1 MATDQSIRVSRA
13 SLEKAL
19 LDAGIEPGRADGLWQ
34 ALKTATQGERRFD
47 AVHVLY
53 YLGAL
58 IVILGMV
65 VLAASLWDTLSGTA
79 ITVIALVYAG
89 IFLGAGQFIWHRF
102 EDLRTPAGLLVVMA
116 VAMTPVVVYGIQKET
131 GLWPF
136 GEAGSYEDFHIWVRS
151 GWFVMELATIAAAA
165 IALVFYRVP
174 FLTAPIAFILWYMS
188 MDLTPILYGSDSF
201 SWEERRIVS
210 LVFGLALLVVAYLVD
225 LRSRTDFAFWLYLAG
240 LLAFWGGLS
249 LMESDSELARFGY
262 FTINLALIA
271 MAVFLRRRTFLVFGG
286 VGVFGY
292 IGYLASDIFQ
302 DMFLFTVA
310 LTLAGLLV
318 IALGI
323 WLARN
328 RQAIE
333 AFVEERVP
341 PWLARF
347 RPA

>member
-1 MATDQSIRVSRA
+1 MTTDRTIRVSRA
-13 SLEKAL
+13 A
-19 LDAGIEPGRADGLWQ
+19 LDAALVKAGIGAG
-34 ALKTATQGERRFD
+34 QGEALWHNLQVASASQRRFD

-65 VLAASLWDTLSGTA
+65 VLAASLWDTLSGSAIA
-79 ITVIALVYAG
+79 ITALGYAG
-89 IFLGAGQFIWHRF
+89 IFLGAGQFIWRRF

-136 GEAGSYEDFHIWVRS
+136 GEAGSYEDFHVWIRS
-151 GWFVMELATIAAAA
+151 GWFVMEVATIATAAL
-165 IALVFYRVP
+165 ALVFYRVP
-174 FLTAPIAFILWYMS
+174 FLTAPIAFIFWYMS

-210 LVFGLALLVVAYLVD
+210 LVFGLALLAVAYLVD

-249 LMESDSELARFGY
+249 LMESESELARFSY
-262 FTINLALIA
+262 FMINLALIA
-271 MAVFLRRRTFLVFGG
+271 VAVFLRRRTFLVFGG

-292 IGYLASDIFQ
+292 IGYLASDLFQ
-302 DMFLFTVA
+302 DEILFTLA
-310 LTLAGLLV
+310 LSLAGLLV